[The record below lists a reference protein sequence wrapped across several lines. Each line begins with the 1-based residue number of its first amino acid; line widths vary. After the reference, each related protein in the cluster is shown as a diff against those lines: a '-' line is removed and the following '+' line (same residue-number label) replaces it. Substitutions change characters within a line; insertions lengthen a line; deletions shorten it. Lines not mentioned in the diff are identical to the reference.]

1 MQAKED
7 INSLKS
13 DIFEVF
19 KRQGFDQNLKAQ
31 MRANLL
37 SCLKGSNQVKV
48 SQLSKR
54 VICGLFLDFMKKE
67 NFRYTPTVFVP
78 ECGQNESVLSPNE
91 IQELLHLPEI
101 PEISIVEFIVEKI
114 KDFYEKKHVT
124 ESYTQTEDSPRNG
137 LENRLQILDSE
148 FLSKTRG
155 FNEGNI
161 EERMAKYRKECD
173 ERVRIE
179 INSELVRIRE
189 VEISAVRIEEA
200 SKYRQQLQ
208 KVRSEQEEFWQ
219 NQLESLK
226 DREKEL
232 RERIQ
237 IREKDLE
244 VREYRQRQ
252 DFEKSLEILKSKE
265 NDLKRSAE
273 LELEAAQL
281 QKRSWEQKKIEVEN
295 KLKDIENFK
304 VSMINKA
311 QEDFNHYKRKFEADF
326 DDEKRRVYN
335 EKHELQVIKETLN
348 QELDRIK
355 ESESRFKAQ
364 GQELLE
370 VRKKFDFLKEEY
382 EKILKEMGRS
392 KEELRLVTE
401 TSRRDL
407 DLLTFKDQELNAVK
421 NECKAYREM
430 YQEQKDTIKKLEASM
445 QALME
450 KFMNDV
456 VGGRGPAVDN
466 EFLVERKAVWRQLE
480 KESLDIK
487 KSMVDMIQGNSNF
500 EMLRSS
506 YRPMFRTTGHNEL
519 RYKSEGIREENEEGY
534 ENSEEKLRDSKGKSE
549 GKSPMRK
556 YKGKELASKA
566 LEKEKSSMP
575 RKPEEIIKKQE
586 KPLQVLE
593 KSSVSI
599 EKFSSHGHADS
610 PTGKKVAITFS
621 DPSEEENK
629 SYEIEEKILTSSS
642 HSESSHSLYKQPPP
656 KNIKNEVYKQEFQ
669 FSEESNR
676 EVAQESNESSANFF

>member
-1 MQAKED
+1 
-7 INSLKS
+7 
-13 DIFEVF
+13 
-19 KRQGFDQNLKAQ
+19 

-37 SCLKGSNQVKV
+37 SCLKGSNQIKV

-54 VICGLFLDFMKKE
+54 VICGLFLDFLKKE

-101 PEISIVEFIVEKI
+101 LDTSIIEFIVDKI
-114 KDFYEKKHVT
+114 RDFYEKKHAT

-137 LENRLQILDSE
+137 LENRLEMLDCE
-148 FLSKTRG
+148 FLNKTRG

-161 EERMAKYRKECD
+161 EERMAKYRKESD

-179 INSELVRIRE
+179 INAELVRIRE
-189 VEISAVRIEEA
+189 VEISTVRIEEA

-219 NQLESLK
+219 NQIESLK
-226 DREKEL
+226 NREKEL

-244 VREYRQRQ
+244 VREYRQKQ
-252 DFEKSLEILKSKE
+252 DFEKSLDILKNKE

-311 QEDFNHYKRKFEADF
+311 QEDFNHFKRKFEADF

-348 QELDRIK
+348 QELNRIK
-355 ESESRFKAQ
+355 DSENRFKAQ

-370 VRKKFDFLKEEY
+370 VHKKFDLIKEEY
-382 EKILKEMGRS
+382 EKVLKEMGRS

-407 DLLTFKDQELNAVK
+407 DLLTFKDQELNAVR

-430 YQEQKDTIKKLEASM
+430 YQEQKNTIKKLEANI
-445 QALME
+445 QTIME
-450 KFMNDV
+450 KFMSDEV
-456 VGGRGPAVDN
+456 IGRGQSTDN
-466 EFLVERKAVWRQLE
+466 EFLIERKAVWRQLE

-487 KSMVDMIQGNSNF
+487 KSMVDMIQGNNNF
-500 EMLRSS
+500 EMMRSN
-506 YRPMFRTTGHNEL
+506 YRPTFRTTSHNDL
-519 RYKSEGIREENEEGY
+519 RYKSQGVREIREENEEGY
-534 ENSEEKLRDSKGKSE
+534 ENSQEKFRESKEKSE
-549 GKSPMRK
+549 RISSERED
-556 YKGKELASKA
+556 KEKILTSKA
-566 LEKEKSSMP
+566 LEKEKP
-575 RKPEEIIKKQE
+575 RLPAKPEEIIKKQE
-586 KPLQVLE
+586 KSTPILE
-593 KSSVSI
+593 QSSMSVD
-599 EKFSSHGHADS
+599 KFSSHGHAES
-610 PTGKKVAITFS
+610 PFGKKVAITFS
-621 DPSEEENK
+621 DPSEENK
-629 SYEIEEKILTSSS
+629 SYEIEEKILSSSS
-642 HSESSHSLYKQPPP
+642 HSESSNHLYEQPELN
-656 KNIKNEVYKQEFQ
+656 KKKNENYKQEFQ

-676 EVAQESNESSANFF
+676 ESAQESNESSNFFL

>member
-1 MQAKED
+1 
-7 INSLKS
+7 
-13 DIFEVF
+13 
-19 KRQGFDQNLKAQ
+19 

-54 VICGLFLDFMKKE
+54 VVCGLFLDFMKKE

-101 PEISIVEFIVEKI
+101 PETSIVEFIVEKI
-114 KDFYEKKHVT
+114 RDIYEKKHAT

-137 LENRLQILDSE
+137 LENRLQMLDSE
-148 FLSKTRG
+148 FLAKTRG
-155 FNEGNI
+155 LSEGNI

-208 KVRSEQEEFWQ
+208 KARSEQEEFWQ

-226 DREKEL
+226 DREREL

-244 VREYRQRQ
+244 VREHRQRQ
-252 DFEKSLEILKSKE
+252 EFEKSLEILKSKE

-304 VSMINKA
+304 GSMINKA

-335 EKHELQVIKETLN
+335 EKHELKVVRETLN
-348 QELDRIK
+348 QELERIK
-355 ESESRFKAQ
+355 DSENRFKAQ

-370 VRKKFDFLKEEY
+370 VRRKFDLIKEEY
-382 EKILKEMGRS
+382 EKVLKEMGRS

-445 QALME
+445 HALME
-450 KFMNDV
+450 KFMSDAV
-456 VGGRGPAVDN
+456 AGRGPAVDN

-506 YRPMFRTTGHNEL
+506 YRPTFRTTGHTDL
-519 RYKSEGIREENEEGY
+519 RYKSEGVREIREVREENEDRY
-534 ENSEEKLRDSKGKSE
+534 ESSEEKFIESKERSEIKSSE
-549 GKSPMRK
+549 RE
-556 YKGKELASKA
+556 YKGKALTSKA
-566 LEKEKSSMP
+566 LEKEKPSFS
-575 RKPEEIIKKQE
+575 RKPEEIIKQE
-586 KPLQVLE
+586 KPNQILE
-593 KSSVSI
+593 KSLISVD
-599 EKFSSHGHADS
+599 KFSSHGHTDS
-610 PTGKKVAITFS
+610 PTGKKVPITYS
-621 DPSEEENK
+621 DPSDEESKN
-629 SYEIEEKILTSSS
+629 YEIEEKILSSPS
-642 HSESSHSLYKQPPP
+642 HSESFHSYYKQPAP
-656 KNIKNEVYKQEFQ
+656 KNQKVEVYKQEIQ
-669 FSEESNR
+669 LSEDSYNEP
-676 EVAQESNESSANFF
+676 AQESNETSESKTSFL